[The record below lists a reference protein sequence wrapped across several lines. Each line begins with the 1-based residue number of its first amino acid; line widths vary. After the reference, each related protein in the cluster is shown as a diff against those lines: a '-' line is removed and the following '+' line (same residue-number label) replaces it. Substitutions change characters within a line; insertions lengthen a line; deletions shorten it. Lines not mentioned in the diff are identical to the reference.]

1 MAQAQVIQQGSPPS
15 PPKKYVT
22 LTEYF
27 EASDQYPAEVVDG
40 EIVRMSPA
48 QRGHSRLIRKLL
60 VSLHIFCSQNDLGEV
75 WSETSFVLDG
85 IKGPDWVS
93 RVRQPDV
100 SFIAK
105 KRVEDHDTAYGI
117 DEGAWWLA
125 PDLAVEIISP
135 SDKYIDVVQ
144 KVAEYLQYGVRQV
157 WLVNPPTR
165 TVRIYTSENHDGIE
179 LDGTATLT
187 ADPVIPGWSM
197 PVKDLF
203 DTAK

>member
-1 MAQAQVIQQGSPPS
+1 MAQAQIIQQGSPPS

-22 LTEYF
+22 LAEYF
-27 EASDQYPAEVVDG
+27 EASDQYPAEVVNG
-40 EIVRMSPA
+40 EIIRMSPA
-48 QRGHSRLIRKLL
+48 QRAHSRLIRRLFRLL
-60 VSLHIFCSQNDLGEV
+60 DAFVVQHDLGEV

-100 SFIAK
+100 SFITK
-105 KRVEDHDTAYGI
+105 KRAEEHDSNYGA

-135 SDKYIDVVQ
+135 SDKYLDVVQ
-144 KVAEYLQYGVRQV
+144 KVAEYLQHGVKQV
-157 WLVNPPTR
+157 WLVNPATR
-165 TVRIYTSENHDGIE
+165 TVRVYSADDHDGVE
-179 LDGTATLT
+179 LDESATLT
-187 ADPVIPGWSM
+187 ADPVIPGWLM

-203 DTAK
+203 DSA